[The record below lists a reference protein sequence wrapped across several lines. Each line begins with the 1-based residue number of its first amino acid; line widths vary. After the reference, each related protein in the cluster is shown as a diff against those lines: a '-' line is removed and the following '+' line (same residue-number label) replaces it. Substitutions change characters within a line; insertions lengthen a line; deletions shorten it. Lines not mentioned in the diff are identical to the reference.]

1 MKAILV
7 REHGGPE
14 VLQLED
20 LPDPTPNADQV
31 VVRLRAVGV
40 NPVDV
45 YIRTG
50 AYARKP
56 ALPFIPGSDAGGEI
70 ESVGANVK
78 KYKPGDRV
86 FIHGTAAAHTHG
98 HYGGAYAQ
106 KAVCNLDHIYRLP
119 PQISFAQ
126 GAAMGVP
133 YATAYR
139 ALFHRA
145 HARPGETVLI
155 HGATGGVGLAATQI
169 AHAEGLTVLG
179 TGSTDA
185 GLQSVRASGADAV
198 FNHGDVGYLD
208 EIMKTTEGR
217 GVDVVLEMAAHLNLD
232 KDLALLAN
240 RGRIVVIGNRGRVE
254 IDARQAMGKDAS
266 ILGMTLFNIND
277 ADMASINAYMMAG
290 LASGT
295 LKPVVGKEFPLADAA
310 KAQDAVM
317 APGAHGKIVLV
328 P

>member
-7 REHGGPE
+7 REHGGPD
-14 VLQLED
+14 VLKLED
-20 LPDPTPNADQV
+20 LPDPKAGPDQA
-31 VVRLRAVGV
+31 VVRIKAVGV

-78 KYKPGDRV
+78 HYKPGDRV
-86 FIHGTAAAHTHG
+86 FIHGTAAEHTHG

-106 KAVCNLDHIYRLP
+106 KAVCNLDHLYRLP
-119 PQISFAQ
+119 AGVTFGQ

-139 ALFHRA
+139 ALFHKA
-145 HARPGETVLI
+145 QTRPGDTVLI

-169 AHAEGLTVLG
+169 AHAQGIRVLG
-179 TGSTDA
+179 TGGSEK
-185 GLQSVRASGADAV
+185 GLQSVRDSGADAV
-198 FNHGDVGYLD
+198 FNHSAAGYLD
-208 EIMKTTEGR
+208 DIMKATGGR
-217 GVDVVLEMAAHLNLD
+217 GVDVILEMAAHVNLD
-232 KDLALLAN
+232 KDLGLLAT
-240 RGRIVVIGNRGRVE
+240 RGRVIVIGNRGRVE
-254 IDARQAMGKDAS
+254 IDARQTMAKDAM
-266 ILGMTLFNIND
+266 IIGMTLFNISD
-277 ADMASINAYMMAG
+277 ADMASINSYMMAG
-290 LASGT
+290 LANGT
-295 LKPVVGKEFPLADAA
+295 LKPVVGREFPLAEAG

-317 APGAHGKIVLV
+317 APGAHGKIVLL

>member
-145 HARPGETVLI
+145 HARSGETVLI

-198 FNHGDVGYLD
+198 FNHAEVGYLD

-290 LASGT
+290 LANGT

>member
-14 VLQLED
+14 VLKLED
-20 LPDPTPNADQV
+20 LPDPKPNADQV
-31 VVRLRAVGV
+31 VVRLKAIGV

-45 YIRTG
+45 YIRSG

-56 ALPFIPGSDAGGEI
+56 SLPFIPGSDAAGEI
-70 ESVGANVK
+70 EAVGANVK
-78 KYKPGDRV
+78 NYKVGDRV
-86 FIHGTAAAHTHG
+86 FIHGTAAESTHG

-106 KAVCNLDHIYRLP
+106 KAVCNLDHVYRLP
-119 PQISFAQ
+119 ANISFGQ

-145 HARPGETVLI
+145 GTKPGETVLI

-169 AHAEGLTVLG
+169 AHAHGITVLG
-179 TGSTDA
+179 TGSSDK
-185 GLQSVRASGADAV
+185 GLQAVRESGADFV
-198 FNHGDVGYLD
+198 FNHATPGYLD
-208 EIMKTTEGR
+208 EIMKATGGK
-217 GVDVVLEMAAHLNLD
+217 GVDVVLEMAAHINLD
-232 KDLALLAN
+232 KDLGLLAN

-254 IDARQAMGKDAS
+254 IEARQAMGKDAS
-266 ILGMTLFNIND
+266 ILGMTLFNISD
-277 ADMASINAYMMAG
+277 PDMASINSYMMAG
-290 LASGT
+290 LANGT

-317 APGAHGKIVLV
+317 AAGAHGKIVLL

>member
-1 MKAILV
+1 MKAIVV

-14 VLQLED
+14 VLKLED
-20 LPDPTPNADQV
+20 VPDPKPNADQV
-31 VVRLRAVGV
+31 VVRLHAVGV

-86 FIHGTAAAHTHG
+86 FIHGTAAEHTHG

-106 KAVCNLDHIYRLP
+106 KAVCNLDHVYRLP
-119 PQISFAQ
+119 VNVSFAQ

-145 HARPGETVLI
+145 QMKPGETVLI
-155 HGATGGVGLAATQI
+155 HGATGGVGIAATQI
-169 AHAEGLTVLG
+169 AHADGITVLG
-179 TGSTDA
+179 TGGSDT
-185 GLQSVRASGADAV
+185 GLQAVRASGADAV
-198 FNHGDVGYLD
+198 FNHTQAGYLD
-208 EIMKTTEGR
+208 EIMKATGGR
-217 GVDVVLEMAAHLNLD
+217 GVDVILEMATHINLD
-232 KDLALLAN
+232 KDLGLLAN
-240 RGRIVVIGNRGRVE
+240 RGRVVVIGNRGRVE
-254 IDARQAMGKDAS
+254 IDARQTMAKDAA
-266 ILGMTLFNIND
+266 ILGMTLFNISD

-290 LASGT
+290 LENGS
-295 LKPVVGKEFPLADAA
+295 LKPVVGREFPLADAA

-317 APGAHGKIVLV
+317 APGAHGKIVLTS
-328 P
+328 

>member
-1 MKAILV
+1 MNAIVV

-14 VLQLED
+14 VLKFED
-20 LPDPTPNADQV
+20 VPDPAPKPDEV

-45 YIRTG
+45 YIRSG
-50 AYARKP
+50 AYARRP
-56 ALPFIPGSDAGGEI
+56 PLPFIPGSDAAGEI
-70 ESVGANVK
+70 EAVGDGVTTVAV
-78 KYKPGDRV
+78 GDRV
-86 FIHGTAAAHTHG
+86 FVHGTAADHTVG

-106 KAVCNLDHIYRLP
+106 RAVCRLDHIYRLP
-119 PQISFAQ
+119 ASLSFGQ

-145 HARPGETVLI
+145 GARPGETVLI
-155 HGATGGVGLAATQI
+155 HGATGGVGLAAVQI
-169 AHAEGLTVLG
+169 ARAHGLTVLG
-179 TGSTDA
+179 TGGSDR
-185 GLQSVRASGADAV
+185 GLATVRESGADFV
-198 FNHGDVGYLD
+198 FNHTTPNYLED
-208 EIMKTTEGR
+208 LMRTTGGR

-232 KDLALLAN
+232 KDLGLLAT

-254 IDARQAMGKDAS
+254 IDARQAMGRDAT
-266 ILGMTLFNIND
+266 ILGMTLFNISD
-277 ADMASINAYMMAG
+277 ADMASINAYMVAG
-290 LASGT
+290 LANGT
-295 LKPVVGKEFPLADAA
+295 LKPVVGREFALADAGQ
-310 KAQDAVM
+310 AQDAVM

>member
-1 MKAILV
+1 MKAIVV

-14 VLQLED
+14 VLKLED
-20 LPDPTPNADQV
+20 VPDPKPNADQV
-31 VVRLRAVGV
+31 VVRLNAVGV

-78 KYKPGDRV
+78 SHKPGDRV
-86 FIHGTAAAHTHG
+86 FIHGTAAEHTHG

-106 KAVCNLDHIYRLP
+106 KAVCNLDHVYRLP
-119 PQISFAQ
+119 ASVSFGQ

-145 HARPGETVLI
+145 HTKPGETVLI

-169 AHAEGLTVLG
+169 AHAHGITVLG
-179 TGSTDA
+179 TGGTDA

-198 FNHGDVGYLD
+198 FNHTQPGYLD
-208 EIMKTTEGR
+208 AIMKATVGR
-217 GVDVVLEMAAHLNLD
+217 GVDVVLEMAAHINLD
-232 KDLALLAN
+232 KDLGLLAN
-240 RGRIVVIGNRGRVE
+240 HGRVVVIGNRGRVE
-254 IDARQAMGKDAS
+254 IDARQTMGKDAA
-266 ILGMTLFNIND
+266 ILGMTLFNISD
-277 ADMASINAYMMAG
+277 ADMASINSYMMAG
-290 LASGT
+290 LENGT

-317 APGAHGKIVLV
+317 APGAHGKIVLI

>member
-14 VLQLED
+14 VLKLED
-20 LPDPTPNADQV
+20 LPDPTANADQV
-31 VVRLRAVGV
+31 VVRLKAVGV

-45 YIRTG
+45 YIRSG

-78 KYKPGDRV
+78 TCRPGDRV
-86 FIHGTAAAHTHG
+86 FIHGTAADHAHG

-106 KAVCNLDHIYRLP
+106 KAVCNLDHVYRLP
-119 PQISFAQ
+119 ANVSFAQ

-145 HARPGETVLI
+145 QTRPGETVLV

-169 AHAEGLTVLG
+169 AHAHGVRVLG
-179 TGSTDA
+179 TGGSDA
-185 GLQSVRASGADAV
+185 GLQTVRASGAEAV
-198 FNHGDVGYLD
+198 FNHTQPGYLD
-208 EIMKTTEGR
+208 DIMKATGGR

-266 ILGMTLFNIND
+266 ILGMTLFNISD

-290 LASGT
+290 LENGT

-317 APGAHGKIVLV
+317 APGARGKIVLL

>member
-1 MKAILV
+1 V

-14 VLQLED
+14 ALKLED
-20 LPDPTPNADQV
+20 LPDPKPNAEQV
-31 VVRLRAVGV
+31 VVRLKAVGV

-45 YIRTG
+45 YIRSG

-56 ALPFIPGSDAGGEI
+56 SLPFIPGSDAAGEV
-70 ESVGANVK
+70 ESVGSNVK

-86 FIHGTAAAHTHG
+86 FIHGTAAEHTHG

-106 KAVCNLDHIYRLP
+106 KAVCNLDHLYRLP
-119 PQISFAQ
+119 DNVSFAQ

-145 HARPGETVLI
+145 QTRPGETVLV
-155 HGATGGVGLAATQI
+155 HGATGGVGIAATQI
-169 AHAEGLTVLG
+169 AHAHGITVLG
-179 TGSTDA
+179 TGGSDA
-185 GLQSVRASGADAV
+185 GLKAVRASGADAV
-198 FNHGDVGYLD
+198 FNHTQPGYLD
-208 EIMKTTEGR
+208 EIMKATGGR
-217 GVDVVLEMAAHLNLD
+217 GVDVVLEMATHVNLD
-232 KDLALLAN
+232 KDLGLLAN

-266 ILGMTLFNIND
+266 ILGMTLFNISD

-290 LASGT
+290 LANGT
-295 LKPVVGKEFPLADAA
+295 LKPVVGKEFALADAA

-317 APGAHGKIVLV
+317 APGAHGKIVLL

>member
-14 VLQLED
+14 VLKLED
-20 LPDPTPNADQV
+20 LPDPKPGADQV
-31 VVRLRAVGV
+31 VVRFKAVGV

-56 ALPFIPGSDAGGEI
+56 SLPFIPGSDAGGEI
-70 ESVGANVK
+70 EAVGANVK
-78 KYKPGDRV
+78 QYKAGDRV
-86 FIHGTAAAHTHG
+86 FIHGTAAEHTHG

-106 KAVCNLDHIYRLP
+106 KAVCNLDHIYHLP
-119 PQISFAQ
+119 ANISFAQ

-145 HARPGETVLI
+145 QTKPGETVLI
-155 HGATGGVGLAATQI
+155 HGATGGVGIAATQI
-169 AHAEGLTVLG
+169 AHAHGITVLG
-179 TGSTDA
+179 TGGSDQ
-185 GLQSVRASGADAV
+185 GLTSVRESGADVV
-198 FNHGDVGYLD
+198 FNHTAPGYLD
-208 EIMKTTEGR
+208 EIMKATGGR
-217 GVDVVLEMAAHLNLD
+217 GVDVVLEMAAHVNLD
-232 KDLALLAN
+232 KDLGLLTN

-254 IDARQAMGKDAS
+254 IDARQAMGKDAT
-266 ILGMTLFNIND
+266 ILGMTLFNISD
-277 ADMASINAYMMAG
+277 PDMASINSYMMAG
-290 LASGT
+290 LANGT
-295 LKPVVGKEFPLADAA
+295 LKPVVGREFPLADAA

-317 APGAHGKIVLV
+317 APGARGKIVLV

>member
-1 MKAILV
+1 VKAILV

-14 VLQLED
+14 VLKLED
-20 LPDPTPNADQV
+20 LADPAPGADQV
-31 VVRLRAVGV
+31 VVRVKAVGV

-70 ESVGANVK
+70 EAVGANVK
-78 KYKPGDRV
+78 NYKAGDRV
-86 FIHGTAAAHTHG
+86 FIHGTAAEHTHG

-106 KAVCNLDHIYRLP
+106 KAVCNLDHVYRLP
-119 PQISFAQ
+119 AKISFGQ

-145 HARPGETVLI
+145 GTRPGETVLI

-169 AHAEGLTVLG
+169 AHANGNIVLG
-179 TGSTDA
+179 TGGSDT
-185 GLQSVRASGADAV
+185 GLQAVRESGANAV
-198 FNHGDVGYLD
+198 FNHTTPGYLD
-208 EIMKTTEGR
+208 DILRATGGR
-217 GVDVVLEMAAHLNLD
+217 GVDVVLEMAAHINLD
-232 KDLALLAN
+232 KDLGLLAN
-240 RGRIVVIGNRGRVE
+240 RGRVVVIGNRGRVE
-254 IDARQAMGKDAS
+254 IDARQAMGKDAT
-266 ILGMTLFNIND
+266 ILGMTLFNISD
-277 ADMASINAYMMAG
+277 PDMASINSYMMAG
-290 LASGT
+290 LANGT
-295 LKPVVGKEFPLADAA
+295 LTPVVGKEFPLADAA

-317 APGAHGKIVLV
+317 APGARGKIVLL

>member
-14 VLQLED
+14 VLKLED
-20 LPDPTPNADQV
+20 LPDPKPGADQV
-31 VVRLRAVGV
+31 VVRIKAAGV

-70 ESVGANVK
+70 EAVGANVK
-78 KYKPGDRV
+78 TYKPGDRV
-86 FIHGTAAAHTHG
+86 FVHGTAAEHTQG

-106 KAVCNLDHIYRLP
+106 KAVCNLDHVYHLP
-119 PQISFAQ
+119 ASISFGQ

-145 HARPGETVLI
+145 QTKPGETVLV
-155 HGATGGVGLAATQI
+155 HGATGGVGIAATQI
-169 AHAEGLTVLG
+169 AHAHGIRVFGTGGSEQGLT
-179 TGSTDA
+179 
-185 GLQSVRASGADAV
+185 SVRDSGADAV
-198 FNHGDVGYLD
+198 FNHTAPGYLD
-208 EIMKTTEGR
+208 EIMKATGGR
-217 GVDVVLEMAAHLNLD
+217 GVDVVLEMATHINLD
-232 KDLALLAN
+232 KDLGLIAT

-254 IDARQAMGKDAS
+254 IDARQAMGKDGA
-266 ILGMTLFNIND
+266 ILGMTLFNISD
-277 ADMASINAYMMAG
+277 ADMASINSYVVAG
-290 LASGT
+290 LANGT

>member
-14 VLQLED
+14 VLKLED
-20 LPDPTPNADQV
+20 VPDPTPGADQV
-31 VVRLRAVGV
+31 VVRLKAVGV

-70 ESVGANVK
+70 EAVGANVK
-78 KYKPGDRV
+78 SYKPGDRV
-86 FIHGTAAAHTHG
+86 FIHGTAAEHTHG

-119 PQISFAQ
+119 ASISFGQ

-145 HARPGETVLI
+145 QTKPGETVLV
-155 HGATGGVGLAATQI
+155 HGATGGVGIAATQI
-169 AHAEGLTVLG
+169 AHAHGIRVLG
-179 TGSTDA
+179 TGGSEQ
-185 GLQSVRASGADAV
+185 GLQIVRQNGADEV
-198 FNHGDVGYLD
+198 FNHTTPGYLD
-208 EIMKTTEGR
+208 EIAKATGGR
-217 GVDVVLEMAAHLNLD
+217 GVNVVLEMAAHINLD
-232 KDLALLAN
+232 KDLGLLAN

-254 IDARQAMGKDAS
+254 IEARQAK
-266 ILGMTLFNIND
+266 ILD
-277 ADMASINAYMMAG
+277 
-290 LASGT
+290 
-295 LKPVVGKEFPLADAA
+295 E
-310 KAQDAVM
+310 
-317 APGAHGKIVLV
+317 
-328 P
+328 

>member
-14 VLQLED
+14 ALKLED
-20 LPDPTPNADQV
+20 LPDPKPNAEQV
-31 VVRLRAVGV
+31 VVRLKAVGV

-45 YIRTG
+45 YIRSG

-56 ALPFIPGSDAGGEI
+56 SLPFIPGSDAAGEV
-70 ESVGANVK
+70 ESVGSNVK
-78 KYKPGDRV
+78 QYKAGDRV
-86 FIHGTAAAHTHG
+86 FIHGTAAEHTHG

-106 KAVCNLDHIYRLP
+106 KAVCNLDHLYRLP
-119 PQISFAQ
+119 ANVTFGQ

-145 HARPGETVLI
+145 QTKPGETVLV
-155 HGATGGVGLAATQI
+155 HGATGGVGIAATQI
-169 AHAEGLTVLG
+169 AHAHGITVLG
-179 TGSTDA
+179 TGGSDA
-185 GLQSVRASGADAV
+185 GLQAVRASGADAV
-198 FNHGDVGYLD
+198 FNHTKPGYLE
-208 EIMKTTEGR
+208 EIMTATGGR
-217 GVDVVLEMAAHLNLD
+217 GVDVVLEMATHVNLD
-232 KDLALLAN
+232 KDLGLLAN

-266 ILGMTLFNIND
+266 ILGMTLFNI
-277 ADMASINAYMMAG
+277 
-290 LASGT
+290 
-295 LKPVVGKEFPLADAA
+295 ADAA

-317 APGAHGKIVLV
+317 APGAHGKIVLL

>member
-106 KAVCNLDHIYRLP
+106 KALCNLDHIYRLP

-133 YATAYR
+133 YATAFR

-145 HARPGETVLI
+145 QARPGETVLI

-169 AHAEGLTVLG
+169 AHAHGLTVLG

-198 FNHGDVGYLD
+198 FNHTDVGYLD
-208 EIMKTTEGR
+208 DIMKTTEGR

-266 ILGMTLFNIND
+266 ILGMTLFNISD

-290 LASGT
+290 LANGT

-317 APGAHGKIVLV
+317 TPGAHGKIVLV

>member
-14 VLQLED
+14 VLKLED
-20 LPDPTPNADQV
+20 LSDPKPNADQV

-70 ESVGANVK
+70 ESVGASVK
-78 KYKPGDRV
+78 QHKAGDRV
-86 FIHGTAAAHTHG
+86 FIHGTAAEHTHG

-106 KAVCNLDHIYRLP
+106 KAVCNLDHVYRLP
-119 PQISFAQ
+119 VNVSFAQ

-145 HARPGETVLI
+145 QMKPGETVLI
-155 HGATGGVGLAATQI
+155 HGATGGVGIAATQI
-169 AHAEGLTVLG
+169 AHADGITVLG
-179 TGSTDA
+179 TGGSDT

-198 FNHGDVGYLD
+198 FNHTQAGYLD
-208 EIMKTTEGR
+208 EIMKATGGR
-217 GVDVVLEMAAHLNLD
+217 GVDVVLEMATHVNLD
-232 KDLALLAN
+232 KDLGLLAN
-240 RGRIVVIGNRGRVE
+240 RGRVVVIGNRGRVE
-254 IDARQAMGKDAS
+254 IDARQTMAKDAA
-266 ILGMTLFNIND
+266 ILGMTLFNISD
-277 ADMASINAYMMAG
+277 ADMASINSYMTAG
-290 LASGT
+290 LESGT
-295 LKPVVGKEFPLADAA
+295 LKPVVGREFPLADAA

-317 APGAHGKIVLV
+317 APGAHGKIVLTS
-328 P
+328 

>member
-1 MKAILV
+1 MKAIVV

-14 VLQLED
+14 VLKLED
-20 LPDPTPNADQV
+20 VPDPKPNADQV
-31 VVRLRAVGV
+31 VVRLHAVGV

-86 FIHGTAAAHTHG
+86 FIHGTAADHTHG

-106 KAVCNLDHIYRLP
+106 KAVCNLDHVYRLP
-119 PQISFAQ
+119 VNVSFAQ

-145 HARPGETVLI
+145 QMKPGETVLI
-155 HGATGGVGLAATQI
+155 HGATGGVGIAATQI
-169 AHAEGLTVLG
+169 AHADGITVLG
-179 TGSTDA
+179 TGGSDT

-198 FNHGDVGYLD
+198 FNHTQAGYLD
-208 EIMKTTEGR
+208 EILKATGGR
-217 GVDVVLEMAAHLNLD
+217 GVDVILEMATHINLD
-232 KDLALLAN
+232 KDLGLLAN
-240 RGRIVVIGNRGRVE
+240 RGRVVVIGNRGRVE
-254 IDARQAMGKDAS
+254 IDARQTMAKDAA
-266 ILGMTLFNIND
+266 ILGMTLFNISD

-290 LASGT
+290 LENGS
-295 LKPVVGKEFPLADAA
+295 LKPVVGREFPLADAA

-317 APGAHGKIVLV
+317 ASGAHGKIVLTS
-328 P
+328 

>member
-14 VLQLED
+14 VLKLED
-20 LPDPTPNADQV
+20 LPDPKAGADQV
-31 VVRLRAVGV
+31 VVKLKAVGV

-78 KYKPGDRV
+78 SWKAGERL
-86 FIHGTAAAHTHG
+86 FIHCTAAQHTHA

-106 KAVCNLDHIYRLP
+106 KAVCNLDHLSRLP
-119 PQISFAQ
+119 ASVSFAQ

-139 ALFHRA
+139 ALFHKA
-145 HARPGETVLI
+145 QTRPGETVLI

-169 AHAEGLTVLG
+169 AHAQGIRVLG
-179 TGSTDA
+179 TGGTDK
-185 GLQSVRASGADAV
+185 GLQSVRESGADAV
-198 FNHGDVGYLD
+198 FNHTTPGYLD
-208 EIMKTTEGR
+208 EIMKATGGK
-217 GVDVVLEMAAHLNLD
+217 GVDVVLEMATHVNLD
-232 KDLALLAN
+232 KDLGLLAT
-240 RGRIVVIGNRGRVE
+240 RGRIIVIGNRGRVE
-254 IDARQAMGKDAS
+254 IDARQAMGKEAM
-266 ILGMTLFNIND
+266 IIGMTLFNISD
-277 ADMASINAYMMAG
+277 ADMASINSYMIAG
-290 LASGT
+290 LANGT
-295 LKPVVGKEFPLADAA
+295 P
-310 KAQDAVM
+310 Q
-317 APGAHGKIVLV
+317 
-328 P
+328 

>member
-198 FNHGDVGYLD
+198 FNHAEVGYLD

-290 LASGT
+290 LANGT